1 MTSPY
6 LMLQERTL
14 ADALTARAR
23 TQRRWAA
30 CRGASP
36 GFVARAR
43 ALAQAYERAAAKA
56 LQGVFPFDND
66 NEVMP

>member
-14 ADALTARAR
+14 ATALLARAA
-23 TQRRWAA
+23 TQRKDAA
-30 CRGASP
+30 VIGASE
-36 GFVARAR
+36 GFKARAR

-56 LQGVFPFDND
+56 MQGVFPFDND
-66 NEVMP
+66 NEATT